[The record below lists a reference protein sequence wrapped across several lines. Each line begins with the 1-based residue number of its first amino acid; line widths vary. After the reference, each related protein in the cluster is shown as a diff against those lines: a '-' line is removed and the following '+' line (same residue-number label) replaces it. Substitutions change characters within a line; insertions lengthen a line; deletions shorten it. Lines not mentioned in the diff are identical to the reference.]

1 MMLTL
6 RNALSP
12 DDLARIR
19 KDLAATQMQ
28 DGAVSGKASLK
39 RNLQSPHGNP
49 AMQKATQA
57 VVQALG
63 RQPEFAAYAVPKQMT
78 VVFNRYDEGM
88 HYKTHMDAALMG
100 GLNRQPLRSDLSFT
114 LFLSEPSEYGGGDL
128 VLESPWGEVR
138 VEAPA
143 GTAFVYPSN
152 MLHRVET
159 VTEGSRLAAIGW
171 VQSMFRDQ
179 VQREILLD
187 VYKLRADL
195 VSQFPDSDY
204 QERVDRIRENLVRA
218 WAEV

>member
-1 MMLTL
+1 MMLKL

-12 DDLARIR
+12 EDLAQIR

-39 RNLQSPHGNP
+39 NNLQSPHGNP

-57 VVQALG
+57 IVQALS
-63 RQPEFAAYAVPKQMT
+63 RQPEFTAYAVPKQMT
-78 VVFNRYDEGM
+78 VVFNRYDVGM

-114 LFLSEPSEYGGGDL
+114 LFLSEPTEYGGGDL

-138 VEAPA
+138 VKEPA

-152 MLHRVET
+152 MLHRVEN
-159 VTEGSRLAAIGW
+159 VTEGSRMAAIGW

-179 VQREILLD
+179 AQREILFD
-187 VYKLRADL
+187 IFKLRADL
-195 VSQFPDSDY
+195 VSQYPDSEY